1 MTVLAPTTDVLRR
14 NNVVDSGQP
23 AGRPLVFLHGFGCSQ
38 ETWRL
43 VTPDFVDDYRVIV
56 FDHVGA
62 GKSDWSAYDFARYD
76 SLHGYADDLLEILE
90 ALDLYDVVLVAHSVS
105 AMIAVLATNRDSSRV
120 GALVLL
126 GPSPRYLDA
135 AGYQGG
141 FSQSDIDALLDSLDA
156 NYLGWSSTMAPVIMG
171 NPDRPELAA
180 ELTSSFCRC
189 DPAIAGHFARVTFLS
204 DNRRDLRHVRVPT
217 LVLQASH
224 DAIAPLAVG
233 EYVQQSIPGSEL
245 VVMSATGHLPHLSAP
260 DEVAAQLRAFLG

>member
-14 NNVVDSGQP
+14 NNVVDSGP
-23 AGRPLVFLHGFGCSQ
+23 PSGRPLVFLHGFGCSQ

-43 VTPDFVDDYRVIV
+43 VTPHFADDYRIIV
-56 FDHVGA
+56 FDHVGS

-90 ALDLYDVVLVAHSVS
+90 SLDLHDVVLVAHSVS
-105 AMIAVLATNRDSSRV
+105 AMIAVLAANRDSSRV

-171 NPDRPELAA
+171 NPDRPELAD

-189 DPAIAGHFARVTFLS
+189 DPTIAGHFARVTFLS

-217 LVLQASH
+217 LVMQASQ

-245 VVMSATGHLPHLSAP
+245 VVMAATGHLPHLSAP
-260 DEVAAQLRAFLG
+260 AEVAAQLRAFLG